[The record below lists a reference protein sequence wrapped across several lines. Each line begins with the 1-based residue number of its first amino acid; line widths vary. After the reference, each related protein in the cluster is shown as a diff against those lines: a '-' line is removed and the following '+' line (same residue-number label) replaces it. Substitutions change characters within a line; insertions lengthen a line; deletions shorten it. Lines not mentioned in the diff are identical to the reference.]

1 VAPTPPFTRYL
12 FAMISPR
19 GPPVL
24 LDRGRADGRV
34 IDDGRHVS
42 ESTDHGG

>member
-1 VAPTPPFTRYL
+1 
-12 FAMISPR
+12 MISPR

-34 IDDGRHVS
+34 IDDGRHV
-42 ESTDHGG
+42 